1 MTYTTQ
7 DAADTPISITS
18 LSQITSPYMKGS
30 TCPDIQLYLYGTP
43 LTKGKDYTVKYANN
57 KQVTTSDLEEKKLP
71 AITVTGKGNF
81 KGSLKGTWVIT
92 DSAFGG
98 SSDKVKLVLKDMV
111 YKNKPGKFKTAV
123 TLIDA
128 NGAKLSA
135 GKDYDKSVLF
145 SYDTDTVIK
154 TADGSKVSRKA
165 GDTVNDNDIPDADT
179 VIRVTVKGL
188 GAYKGDDSA
197 AIIGTYRIISS
208 DIAKAKV
215 SVKAKAYQNGDA
227 VTLTADDIQITLNG
241 DTLKYGTDYTIDTA
255 TYANNLKKGKASVI
269 LKGLGKN
276 YGGEKKISYTINSKV
291 LVWWKNLVY

>member
-1 MTYTTQ
+1 M
-7 DAADTPISITS
+7 
-18 LSQITSPYMKGS
+18 
-30 TCPDIQLYLYGTP
+30 
-43 LTKGKDYTVKYANN
+43 
-57 KQVTTSDLEEKKLP
+57 
-71 AITVTGKGNF
+71 TGKGNF

-179 VIRVTVKGL
+179 VIRVT
-188 GAYKGDDSA
+188 
-197 AIIGTYRIISS
+197 
-208 DIAKAKV
+208 
-215 SVKAKAYQNGDA
+215 AKAYQNGDA